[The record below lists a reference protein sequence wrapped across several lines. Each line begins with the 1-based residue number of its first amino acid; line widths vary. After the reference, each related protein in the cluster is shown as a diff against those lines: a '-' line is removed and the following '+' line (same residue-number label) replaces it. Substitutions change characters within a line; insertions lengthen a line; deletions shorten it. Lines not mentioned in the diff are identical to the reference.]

1 MSREKILIIL
11 LIACLVVA
19 FLVIR
24 SKALLLKK
32 VLLLIVVIAC
42 FFGMGTFVNLN
53 CLNPDIKE
61 AVEEIKNNCPG
72 TDIVVKGSKVYIKYG
87 GKLYDIDKIKVIGY
101 FTRDVKISYEGEE
114 IVLDSPGI
122 KNALRII
129 ERIKSR

>member
-1 MSREKILIIL
+1 MSREKILVIL
-11 LIACLVVA
+11 LVACLIVA
-19 FLVIR
+19 FLIIR

-32 VLLLIVVIAC
+32 LLLVIAVIAC

-53 CLNPDIKE
+53 YLNPDVKE
-61 AVEEIKNNCPG
+61 AIEEIKDSCPG

-87 GKLYDIDKIKVIGY
+87 SKLYDIDKIKVLGY